1 LPAQVCVATV
11 GSDERARLFVALELP
26 ATARQA
32 LFDWGAV
39 VLSGRT
45 ELRAVA
51 LPALHVTLCF
61 LGWRSVSEIEAIAA
75 ACEVVADR
83 PAVELSLGDGVWLPM
98 RRPRALA
105 VALADPDQALA
116 GVQSG
121 LSAVLRAGGW
131 YVPEQRPFL
140 AHVTVAR
147 VARGARIR
155 REVLPPPPPDAVTAS
170 TVTLYRSRLERGG
183 ARYEPLAS
191 VALGSLR
198 PASDR

>member
-1 LPAQVCVATV
+1 
-11 GSDERARLFVALELP
+11 
-26 ATARQA
+26 
-32 LFDWGAV
+32 
-39 VLSGRT
+39 
-45 ELRAVA
+45 
-51 LPALHVTLCF
+51 
-61 LGWRSVSEIEAIAA
+61 
-75 ACEVVADR
+75 
-83 PAVELSLGDGVWLPM
+83 
-98 RRPRALA
+98 
-105 VALADPDQALA
+105 
-116 GVQSG
+116 
-121 LSAVLRAGGW
+121 LRAGGW

-198 PASDR
+198 PSSGR